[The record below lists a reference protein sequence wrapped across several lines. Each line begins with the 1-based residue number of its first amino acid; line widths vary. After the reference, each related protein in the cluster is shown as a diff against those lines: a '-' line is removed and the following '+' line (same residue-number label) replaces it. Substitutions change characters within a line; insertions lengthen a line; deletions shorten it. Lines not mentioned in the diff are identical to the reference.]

1 MKIHF
6 SNVNFSSRSGPNTFA
21 HRLAG
26 ELVNM
31 GHSIVDASDYDSAL
45 VFIEPSTNLL
55 PGKRVVHRL
64 DGIWFK
70 PEEFEVNNR
79 LIKSTYDSADWV
91 VWQSDFDKSMTTSH
105 WGLRKGSVIR
115 NGIDL
120 SHPVPKVDM
129 RDIRSRFDTVF
140 VASANWHRQKRLKEV
155 HDLFLYNRQFSPK
168 SCLIVLGSNPDY
180 VTREEGIF
188 YAGSLPHE
196 SCLAI
201 FEQSDWMI
209 HLAWLDHCPNV
220 VVEALS
226 RGCPVICTDSGGT
239 SELVGRNGIV
249 IPETVRYN
257 FELLDY
263 DNPPPLGVGIQIP
276 EKIKVD
282 NSDLDIRKVAKQ
294 YEGVLA
300 GDI

>member
-1 MKIHF
+1 
-6 SNVNFSSRSGPNTFA
+6 
-21 HRLAG
+21 
-26 ELVNM
+26 
-31 GHSIVDASDYDSAL
+31 
-45 VFIEPSTNLL
+45 
-55 PGKRVVHRL
+55 
-64 DGIWFK
+64 
-70 PEEFEVNNR
+70 
-79 LIKSTYDSADWV
+79 
-91 VWQSDFDKSMTTSH
+91 
-105 WGLRKGSVIR
+105 
-115 NGIDL
+115 
-120 SHPVPKVDM
+120 
-129 RDIRSRFDTVF
+129 
-140 VASANWHRQKRLKEV
+140 
-155 HDLFLYNRQFSPK
+155 
-168 SCLIVLGSNPDY
+168 
-180 VTREEGIF
+180 
-188 YAGSLPHE
+188 
-196 SCLAI
+196 
-201 FEQSDWMI
+201 MI